1 MNTTRPDRHQ
11 RSGRSPVATQPLE
24 GLPQVGCERTQNG
37 LTDRIVVAS
46 SMSAA
51 FDGALDDYIQHLR
64 VERGLS
70 KHTVDGYARDLVRF
84 GARLSDEQASLAE
97 VDEARVASYLVTL
110 SQEGLSARTQAR
122 ALSAIRGFFRFLV
135 QERRAER
142 DPTEL
147 LEGPRLL
154 QKLPDIL
161 NRDEVL
167 RLLRAPTGSKPN
179 RIRDRAMLHT
189 MYAAGLR
196 VSELIE
202 LDLADVNLEEGFVS
216 ALGKGN
222 KRRIVP
228 IGAHAHAAMLEYLAE
243 VRPKWARTASRACF
257 VTSRGKAM
265 TRQSFWS
272 LVKKYA
278 RAAGIT
284 KPISPHKLRHSFA
297 THLLAGGADLRSVQT
312 MLGHADIS
320 TTQIYTHVSGDHL
333 RKMHERYHPRG

>member
-1 MNTTRPDRHQ
+1 M
-11 RSGRSPVATQPLE
+11 S
-24 GLPQVGCERTQNG
+24 VG
-37 LTDRIVVAS
+37 
-46 SMSAA
+46 

-70 KHTVDGYARDLVRF
+70 QHTVDGYARDLARF
-84 GARLSDEQASLAE
+84 GDRLEDKNIALAKIDEGT
-97 VDEARVASYLVTL
+97 VAGYLVSL
-110 SQEGLSARTQAR
+110 SQKGLSARTQAR
-122 ALSAIRGFFRFLV
+122 ALSAMRGFFRFLV
-135 QERRAER
+135 QEGWHSR

-154 QKLPDIL
+154 RRLPDVL

-167 RLLRAPTGSKPN
+167 RLLQTPSGDKPN
-179 RIRDRAMLHT
+179 RVRDRAMLHT

-196 VSELIE
+196 VTELVD
-202 LDLADVNLEEGFVS
+202 LDLGDVNLAEGFVS

-228 IGAHAHAAMLEYLAE
+228 IGEHARVAMAQYLSE
-243 VRPKWARTASRACF
+243 VRPKWARPASRACF
-257 VTSRGKAM
+257 VTARGKAM
-265 TRQSFWS
+265 TRQGFWRI
-272 LVKKYA
+272 VKKYA
-278 RAAGIT
+278 RAAGIS
-284 KPISPHKLRHSFA
+284 KDISPHKLRHSFA

>member
-1 MNTTRPDRHQ
+1 
-11 RSGRSPVATQPLE
+11 
-24 GLPQVGCERTQNG
+24 
-37 LTDRIVVAS
+37 
-46 SMSAA
+46 MSAT

-70 KHTVDGYARDLVRF
+70 KHTIDAYAHDVGRF
-84 GARLSDEQASLAE
+84 GTYLTDEGALLDQ
-97 VDEARVASYLVTL
+97 VDEARIAGYLVTL
-110 SQEGLSARTQAR
+110 SHEGLSARTQAR

-135 QERRAER
+135 QERRHRR

-154 QKLPDIL
+154 RRLPDIL

-167 RLLRAPTGSKPN
+167 RLLETPKGPKPN
-179 RIRDRAMLHT
+179 RVRDRAMLHT

-196 VSELIE
+196 VSELVE

-228 IGAHAHAAMLEYLAE
+228 IGAHARAAIAEYLAE
-243 VRPKWARTASRACF
+243 VRPKWARSASRACF
-257 VTSRGKAM
+257 VTARGKAM
-265 TRQSFWS
+265 TRQGFWS

-297 THLLAGGADLRSVQT
+297 THLLAGGADLRSLQT

-320 TTQIYTHVSGDHL
+320 TTQIYTHVTGEHL

>member
-1 MNTTRPDRHQ
+1 
-11 RSGRSPVATQPLE
+11 
-24 GLPQVGCERTQNG
+24 
-37 LTDRIVVAS
+37 
-46 SMSAA
+46 MSAA

-70 KHTVDGYARDLVRF
+70 RNTVDGYARDLVRF
-84 GARLSDEQASLAE
+84 GAWLAGEQTSLDEVE
-97 VDEARVASYLVTL
+97 EARVAGYLVTL
-110 SQEGLSARTQAR
+110 SQAGLSARTQAR
-122 ALSAIRGFFRFLV
+122 ALSSIRGLLRFLV
-135 QERRAER
+135 QEGRQRR

-154 QKLPDIL
+154 RKLPDVL

-167 RLLRAPTGSKPN
+167 RLLEAPTGAKPN
-179 RIRDRAMLHT
+179 RVRDRAMLHT

-196 VSELIE
+196 VSELVD
-202 LDLADVNLEEGFVS
+202 LDLGDVNLDEGFVS

-228 IGAHAHAAMLEYLAE
+228 IGAYARLAMAEYLSE
-243 VRPKWARTASRACF
+243 VRPKWAHPASRACF
-257 VTSRGKAM
+257 VTARGKAM
-265 TRQSFWS
+265 TRQGFWS
-272 LVKKYA
+272 VVKKYA

-320 TTQIYTHVSGDHL
+320 TTQIYTHVTGDHL

>member
-1 MNTTRPDRHQ
+1 
-11 RSGRSPVATQPLE
+11 
-24 GLPQVGCERTQNG
+24 
-37 LTDRIVVAS
+37 
-46 SMSAA
+46 MSAT

-70 KHTVDGYARDLVRF
+70 QHTIDGYARDVGRF
-84 GARLSDEQASLAE
+84 GAYLTDEGAPLDQ
-97 VDEARVASYLVTL
+97 VDEARVAGYLVTL
-110 SQEGLSARTQAR
+110 SHEGLSARTQAR

-135 QERRAER
+135 QEGRHQR

-154 QKLPDIL
+154 RRLPDIL

-167 RLLRAPTGSKPN
+167 RLLETPKGAKPN
-179 RIRDRAMLHT
+179 RVRDRAMLHT

-196 VSELIE
+196 VSELVD

-228 IGAHAHAAMLEYLAE
+228 IGAHARAAMAEYLAE
-243 VRPKWARTASRACF
+243 VRPKWARSASRACF
-257 VTSRGKAM
+257 VTARGKAM
-265 TRQSFWS
+265 TRQGFWS

-320 TTQIYTHVSGDHL
+320 TTQIYTHVTGEHL

>member
-1 MNTTRPDRHQ
+1 
-11 RSGRSPVATQPLE
+11 
-24 GLPQVGCERTQNG
+24 
-37 LTDRIVVAS
+37 
-46 SMSAA
+46 MSAA

-70 KHTVDGYARDLVRF
+70 KHTVDAYAHDLVRF
-84 GARLSDEQASLAE
+84 GAWLADEGASLDQI
-97 VDEARVASYLVTL
+97 DEARVAGYLVTL
-110 SQEGLSARTQAR
+110 SQDGLSARTQAR
-122 ALSAIRGFFRFLV
+122 ALSAIRGFFRFLI
-135 QERRAER
+135 QERRLQA

-154 QKLPDIL
+154 RKLPDIL

-167 RLLRAPTGSKPN
+167 RLLNAPTGSKPN

-196 VSELIE
+196 VSELID
-202 LDLADVNLEEGFVS
+202 LDLSDVNLEEGFVS

-228 IGAHAHAAMLEYLAE
+228 IGAHARAAMVEYLAE
-243 VRPKWARTASRACF
+243 VRPKWARPASRACF
-257 VTSRGKAM
+257 VTARGKAM

-284 KPISPHKLRHSFA
+284 KPISPHKVRHSFA
-297 THLLAGGADLRSVQT
+297 THLLTGGADLRSVQT

-320 TTQIYTHVSGDHL
+320 TTQIYTHVSGEHL

>member
-1 MNTTRPDRHQ
+1 MF
-11 RSGRSPVATQPLE
+11 
-24 GLPQVGCERTQNG
+24 
-37 LTDRIVVAS
+37 
-46 SMSAA
+46 AA

-70 KHTVDGYARDLVRF
+70 KHTVDAYARDLLRF
-84 GARLSDEQASLAE
+84 GGHLAE
-97 VDEARVASYLVTL
+97 QKVSLDQVDEARVAGYLVTL
-110 SQEGLSARTQAR
+110 SSRGLSARTQAR
-122 ALSAIRGFFRFLV
+122 ALSAVRGFFRFLV
-135 QERRAER
+135 QERRQPC
-142 DPTEL
+142 DPAEL

-154 QKLPDIL
+154 RKLPDVL
-161 NRDEVL
+161 NRDEIL
-167 RLLRAPTGSKPN
+167 RLLDAPIGSKPN
-179 RIRDRAMLHT
+179 RVRDRAMLHM

-196 VSELIE
+196 VTELIE
-202 LDLADVNLEEGFVS
+202 LDLTDVNIEEGFVS

-228 IGAHAHAAMLEYLAE
+228 IGFHARSALVEYLAE
-243 VRPKWARTASRACF
+243 VRPKWAHPASRACF
-257 VTSRGKAM
+257 VTARGKAM

-320 TTQIYTHVSGDHL
+320 TTQIYTHISGDHL
-333 RKMHERYHPRG
+333 RKMHQRYHPRG

>member
-1 MNTTRPDRHQ
+1 
-11 RSGRSPVATQPLE
+11 
-24 GLPQVGCERTQNG
+24 
-37 LTDRIVVAS
+37 
-46 SMSAA
+46 MSAA

-70 KHTVDGYARDLVRF
+70 EHTVDGYARDLIRF
-84 GARLSDEQASLAE
+84 GKWLVDERAALDE
-97 VDEARVASYLVTL
+97 VDEARVAGYLVTL
-110 SQEGLSARTQAR
+110 SQAGLSARTQAR
-122 ALSAIRGFFRFLV
+122 ALSSIRGFFRFLV
-135 QERRAER
+135 QERRQQL

-154 QKLPDIL
+154 RKLPDVL

-167 RLLRAPTGSKPN
+167 RLLNAPIGVKPN

-196 VSELIE
+196 VSELVN
-202 LDLADVNLEEGFVS
+202 LDLADLHLEEGFVS

-222 KRRIVP
+222 KRRLVP
-228 IGAHAHAAMLEYLAE
+228 IGDHARSALAEYLTE
-243 VRPKWARTASRACF
+243 VRPRWAKPASRACF
-257 VTSRGKAM
+257 VTSRGKPM

-272 LVKKYA
+272 LVKRYA

-297 THLLAGGADLRSVQT
+297 THLLSGGADLRSVQT
-312 MLGHADIS
+312 MLGHVDIS

>member
-1 MNTTRPDRHQ
+1 M
-11 RSGRSPVATQPLE
+11 S
-24 GLPQVGCERTQNG
+24 VG
-37 LTDRIVVAS
+37 
-46 SMSAA
+46 

-70 KHTVDGYARDLVRF
+70 QHTVDGYARDLARF
-84 GARLSDEQASLAE
+84 GDRLEDEDIALAKI
-97 VDEARVASYLVTL
+97 DEGTVAGYLVSL
-110 SQEGLSARTQAR
+110 SQKGLSARTQAR
-122 ALSAIRGFFRFLV
+122 ALSAMRGFFRFLV
-135 QERRAER
+135 QEGWHSR

-154 QKLPDIL
+154 RRLPDVL

-167 RLLRAPTGSKPN
+167 RLLQTPSGDKPN
-179 RIRDRAMLHT
+179 RVRDRAMLHT

-196 VSELIE
+196 VTELVD
-202 LDLADVNLEEGFVS
+202 LDLGDVNLAEGFVS

-228 IGAHAHAAMLEYLAE
+228 IGEHARVAMAQYLSE
-243 VRPKWARTASRACF
+243 VRPKWARPASRACF
-257 VTSRGKAM
+257 VTARGKAM
-265 TRQSFWS
+265 TRQGFWRI
-272 LVKKYA
+272 VKKYA
-278 RAAGIT
+278 RAAGIS
-284 KPISPHKLRHSFA
+284 KDISPHKLRHSFA

-333 RKMHERYHPRG
+333 RKMYERYHPRG

>member
-1 MNTTRPDRHQ
+1 
-11 RSGRSPVATQPLE
+11 
-24 GLPQVGCERTQNG
+24 
-37 LTDRIVVAS
+37 
-46 SMSAA
+46 MSAA

-84 GARLSDEQASLAE
+84 GARIADERASLAE
-97 VDEARVASYLVTL
+97 VDEATVAGYLVTL
-110 SQEGLSARTQAR
+110 SQQGLSARTQAR
-122 ALSAIRGFFRFLV
+122 ALSAVRGFFRFLV
-135 QERRAER
+135 QERRQQQ

-161 NRDEVL
+161 NHDEVL
-167 RLLRAPTGSKPN
+167 RLLDGPVGSKPN
-179 RIRDRAMLHT
+179 RIRDRAMLQV

-196 VSELIE
+196 VTELID
-202 LDLADVNLEEGFVS
+202 LDLSDVNLEEGFVS

-228 IGAHAHAAMLEYLAE
+228 IGAHARAAVVEYLAE
-243 VRPKWARTASRACF
+243 VS
-257 VTSRGKAM
+257 
-265 TRQSFWS
+265 WS

-312 MLGHADIS
+312 MLGHAD
-320 TTQIYTHVSGDHL
+320 G
-333 RKMHERYHPRG
+333 

>member
-1 MNTTRPDRHQ
+1 M
-11 RSGRSPVATQPLE
+11 S
-24 GLPQVGCERTQNG
+24 VG
-37 LTDRIVVAS
+37 
-46 SMSAA
+46 

-70 KHTVDGYARDLVRF
+70 QHTVDGYARDLARF
-84 GARLSDEQASLAE
+84 GDRLEDKNIALAKIDEGT
-97 VDEARVASYLVTL
+97 VAGYLVSL
-110 SQEGLSARTQAR
+110 SQKGLSARTQAR
-122 ALSAIRGFFRFLV
+122 ALSAMRGFFRFLV
-135 QERRAER
+135 QEGWHSR

-154 QKLPDIL
+154 RRLPDVL

-167 RLLRAPTGSKPN
+167 RLLQTPSGDKPN
-179 RIRDRAMLHT
+179 RVRDRAMLHT

-196 VSELIE
+196 VTELVD
-202 LDLADVNLEEGFVS
+202 LDLGDVNLAEGFVS

-228 IGAHAHAAMLEYLAE
+228 IGEHARVAMAQYLSE
-243 VRPKWARTASRACF
+243 VRPKWARPASRACF
-257 VTSRGKAM
+257 VTARGKAM
-265 TRQSFWS
+265 TRQGFWRI
-272 LVKKYA
+272 VKKYA
-278 RAAGIT
+278 RAAGIS
-284 KPISPHKLRHSFA
+284 KDISPHKLRHSFA

-320 TTQIYTHVSGDHL
+320 TTQIYTHVTGDHL

>member
-1 MNTTRPDRHQ
+1 M
-11 RSGRSPVATQPLE
+11 S
-24 GLPQVGCERTQNG
+24 VG
-37 LTDRIVVAS
+37 
-46 SMSAA
+46 

-70 KHTVDGYARDLVRF
+70 QHTVDGYARDLARF
-84 GARLSDEQASLAE
+84 GDRLEDENIALAKI
-97 VDEARVASYLVTL
+97 DEGTVAGYLVSL
-110 SQEGLSARTQAR
+110 SQKGLSARTQAR
-122 ALSAIRGFFRFLV
+122 ALSAMRGFFRFLV
-135 QERRAER
+135 QEGWHSR

-154 QKLPDIL
+154 RRLPDVL

-167 RLLRAPTGSKPN
+167 RLLQTPSGDKPN
-179 RIRDRAMLHT
+179 RVRDRAMLHT

-196 VSELIE
+196 VTELVD
-202 LDLADVNLEEGFVS
+202 LDLGDVNLAEGFVS

-228 IGAHAHAAMLEYLAE
+228 IGEHARVAMAQYLSE
-243 VRPKWARTASRACF
+243 VRPKWARPASRACF
-257 VTSRGKAM
+257 VTARGKAM
-265 TRQSFWS
+265 TRQGFWRI
-272 LVKKYA
+272 VKKYA
-278 RAAGIT
+278 RAAGIS
-284 KPISPHKLRHSFA
+284 KDISPHKLRHSFA

>member
-1 MNTTRPDRHQ
+1 M
-11 RSGRSPVATQPLE
+11 S
-24 GLPQVGCERTQNG
+24 VG
-37 LTDRIVVAS
+37 
-46 SMSAA
+46 

-70 KHTVDGYARDLVRF
+70 QHTVDGYARDLARF
-84 GARLSDEQASLAE
+84 GDRLEDENIALAKI
-97 VDEARVASYLVTL
+97 DEGTVAGYLVSL
-110 SQEGLSARTQAR
+110 SQKGLSARTQAR

-135 QERRAER
+135 QEGWHSR

-154 QKLPDIL
+154 RRLPDVL

-167 RLLRAPTGSKPN
+167 RLLQTPSGDKPN
-179 RIRDRAMLHT
+179 RVRDRAMLHT

-196 VSELIE
+196 VTELVD
-202 LDLADVNLEEGFVS
+202 LDLGDVNLAEGFVS

-228 IGAHAHAAMLEYLAE
+228 IGEHARVAMAQYLSE
-243 VRPKWARTASRACF
+243 VRPKWARPASRACF
-257 VTSRGKAM
+257 VTARGKAM
-265 TRQSFWS
+265 TRQGFWRI
-272 LVKKYA
+272 VKKYA
-278 RAAGIT
+278 RAAGIS
-284 KPISPHKLRHSFA
+284 KDISPHKLRHSFA

-320 TTQIYTHVSGDHL
+320 TTQIYTHVTGDHL

>member
-1 MNTTRPDRHQ
+1 
-11 RSGRSPVATQPLE
+11 
-24 GLPQVGCERTQNG
+24 
-37 LTDRIVVAS
+37 
-46 SMSAA
+46 MSAA
-51 FDGALDDYIQHLR
+51 LDGALDDYIQHLR

-70 KHTVDGYARDLVRF
+70 IHTVDAYARDLGKF
-84 GARLSDEQASLAE
+84 GAWLADQAVVLDK
-97 VDEARVASYLVTL
+97 VDEACVAAYLVAL
-110 SQEGLSARTQAR
+110 SQAGLSPRTQAR
-122 ALSAIRGFFRFLV
+122 ALSAVRGFYRFLV
-135 QERRAER
+135 QEGRRET

-147 LEGPRLL
+147 LDGPRLL
-154 QKLPDIL
+154 RKLPNIL

-167 RLLRAPTGSKPN
+167 RLLAAPSGDKPN

-196 VSELIE
+196 VSELVD
-202 LDLADVNLEEGFVS
+202 LDVGDVNLEDGFVS

-228 IGAHAHAAMLEYLAE
+228 IGAHARSAMVEYLTK
-243 VRPKWARTASRACF
+243 VRPRWARPAARDCF
-257 VTSRGKAM
+257 VTARGKAM
-265 TRQSFWS
+265 TRQGFWS
-272 LVKKYA
+272 IVKKYA

-284 KPISPHKLRHSFA
+284 KSISPHKLRHSFA
-297 THLLAGGADLRSVQT
+297 THLLSGGADLRSVQM

>member
-1 MNTTRPDRHQ
+1 
-11 RSGRSPVATQPLE
+11 
-24 GLPQVGCERTQNG
+24 
-37 LTDRIVVAS
+37 
-46 SMSAA
+46 MSAA

-70 KHTVDGYARDLVRF
+70 GHTVDGYARDLVRF
-84 GARLSDEQASLAE
+84 GNWLADQGALLDE
-97 VDEARVASYLVTL
+97 VDEARVAGHLVTL
-110 SQEGLSARTQAR
+110 SLAGLSARTQAR
-122 ALSAIRGFFRFLV
+122 ALSSIRGFFRFLV
-135 QERRAER
+135 QERRRQR
-142 DPTEL
+142 DPSEL

-154 QKLPDIL
+154 KKLPGVL

-167 RLLRAPTGSKPN
+167 RLLNAPTGIKPN

-196 VSELIE
+196 VSELVN
-202 LDLADVNLEEGFVS
+202 LDLADLHLEEGFVS

-222 KRRIVP
+222 KRRLVP
-228 IGAHAHAAMLEYLAE
+228 IGDHARLALAEYLAK
-243 VRPKWARTASRACF
+243 VRPSWAKPASRACF
-257 VTSRGKAM
+257 VTSRGTPM

-272 LVKKYA
+272 LVKRYA
-278 RAAGIT
+278 RVAGIT

-312 MLGHADIS
+312 MLGHVDIS

>member
-1 MNTTRPDRHQ
+1 
-11 RSGRSPVATQPLE
+11 
-24 GLPQVGCERTQNG
+24 
-37 LTDRIVVAS
+37 
-46 SMSAA
+46 MSAA

-70 KHTVDGYARDLVRF
+70 RNTVDGYARDLVRF
-84 GARLSDEQASLAE
+84 GAWLADERTSLAE
-97 VDEARVASYLVTL
+97 VEEARVAGYLVTL

-122 ALSAIRGFFRFLV
+122 ALSSIRGLFRFLV
-135 QERRAER
+135 QEGRQRR

-154 QKLPDIL
+154 RKLPDVL

-167 RLLRAPTGSKPN
+167 RLLEAPTGTKPN
-179 RIRDRAMLHT
+179 RVRDRAMLQT

-196 VSELIE
+196 VSELVD
-202 LDLADVNLEEGFVS
+202 LDLGDVNLDEGFVS

-228 IGAHAHAAMLEYLAE
+228 IGAYARLAMTEYLSE
-243 VRPKWARTASRACF
+243 VRPKWARPASRACF
-257 VTSRGKAM
+257 VTARGKAM
-265 TRQSFWS
+265 TRQGFWGV
-272 LVKKYA
+272 VKKYA

-320 TTQIYTHVSGDHL
+320 TTQIYTHVTGDHL

>member
-1 MNTTRPDRHQ
+1 
-11 RSGRSPVATQPLE
+11 
-24 GLPQVGCERTQNG
+24 
-37 LTDRIVVAS
+37 
-46 SMSAA
+46 MSAA

-70 KHTVDGYARDLVRF
+70 EHTVDGYARDLVRF
-84 GARLSDEQASLAE
+84 GKWLVDERAALDE
-97 VDEARVASYLVTL
+97 VDEARVAGYLVTL
-110 SQEGLSARTQAR
+110 SQAGLSARTQAR
-122 ALSAIRGFFRFLV
+122 ALSSIRGFFRFLV
-135 QERRAER
+135 QERRQQL

-154 QKLPDIL
+154 RKLPDVL

-167 RLLRAPTGSKPN
+167 RLLNAPIGVKPN

-196 VSELIE
+196 VSELVN
-202 LDLADVNLEEGFVS
+202 LDLADLHLEEGFVS

-222 KRRIVP
+222 KRRLVP
-228 IGAHAHAAMLEYLAE
+228 IGDHARSALAEYLTE
-243 VRPKWARTASRACF
+243 VRPRWAKPASRACF
-257 VTSRGKAM
+257 VTSRGKPM

-272 LVKKYA
+272 LVKRYA

-297 THLLAGGADLRSVQT
+297 THLLSGGADLRSVQT
-312 MLGHADIS
+312 MLGHVDIS

>member
-1 MNTTRPDRHQ
+1 
-11 RSGRSPVATQPLE
+11 
-24 GLPQVGCERTQNG
+24 
-37 LTDRIVVAS
+37 
-46 SMSAA
+46 MSAA

-70 KHTVDGYARDLVRF
+70 KHTVEAYARDLVRF
-84 GARLSDEQASLAE
+84 GVRLAEEKASLDE
-97 VDEARVASYLVTL
+97 VDEARVAGYLVTL
-110 SQEGLSARTQAR
+110 SHDGLSARTQAR

-135 QERRAER
+135 QERRQQC

-154 QKLPDIL
+154 RKLPDVL

-167 RLLRAPTGSKPN
+167 RLLDAPTGSKPN
-179 RIRDRAMLHT
+179 RIRDRAMLHM

-196 VSELIE
+196 VSELTE
-202 LDLADVNLEEGFVS
+202 LDLGDVNLEEGFLS
-216 ALGKGN
+216 TLGKGN

-228 IGAHAHAAMLEYLAE
+228 IGSHARAATVEYLTK
-243 VRPKWARTASRACF
+243 VRPKWARPASRACF
-257 VTSRGKAM
+257 VTSRGKSM

-278 RAAGIT
+278 RVAGIT

-312 MLGHADIS
+312 MLGHVDIS

>member
-1 MNTTRPDRHQ
+1 
-11 RSGRSPVATQPLE
+11 
-24 GLPQVGCERTQNG
+24 
-37 LTDRIVVAS
+37 
-46 SMSAA
+46 MSDA

-70 KHTVDGYARDLVRF
+70 RHTVDGYASDLGKF
-84 GARLSDEQASLAE
+84 GSWLADERVVLDE
-97 VDEARVASYLVTL
+97 VDEPTVAGFLVTL
-110 SQEGLSARTQAR
+110 SQQGLSARTQAR
-122 ALSAIRGFFRFLV
+122 ALSSIRGFFRFLV
-135 QERRAER
+135 HEHRHPR

-154 QKLPDIL
+154 AKLPDIL

-167 RLLRAPTGSKPN
+167 RLLQAPVGNKPN
-179 RIRDRAMLHT
+179 RVRDRAMLHT

-196 VSELIE
+196 VSELVN
-202 LDLADVNLEEGFVS
+202 LDLGDVNLEDGFV
-216 ALGKGN
+216 AVLGKGN

-228 IGAHAHAAMLEYLAE
+228 LGAHARAAMGEYLVE
-243 VRPKWARTASRACF
+243 VRSKWARPASRACF
-257 VTSRGKAM
+257 VTARGKAM
-265 TRQSFWS
+265 TRQGFWAI
-272 LVKKYA
+272 VKKYA

-284 KPISPHKLRHSFA
+284 KPISPPKLRHSFA

-320 TTQIYTHVSGDHL
+320 TTQIYTHVTGDHL